1 MTLARAHQGIVP
13 GEFVMTAEDFAY
25 ITHVLRDSAGI
36 SLGAGKATLAYSRL
50 AKRLRKLGLQS
61 FADYC
66 ALIATPA
73 GADELQAMVAALTTN
88 VTRFF
93 REPHHFDM
101 LAAEFEGRLGDRAR
115 RGDPVRIWSAACSN
129 GQEPYSAAM
138 TILDVLP
145 EAGGLD
151 VKILATDIDPN
162 MLAEAREG
170 AYSAEAAQP
179 IPAAMRTRFGTPGGD
194 RAAFT
199 VGRAVRDLVVF
210 NALNLIGPWPMR
222 KKFDV
227 IFCRNVA
234 IYFDDPTQERLWSRL
249 ADACAPSG
257 LLCIG
262 HSERISGPAEQRF
275 ELCGLTSY
283 RRSAT

>member
-1 MTLARAHQGIVP
+1 
-13 GEFVMTAEDFAY
+13 MTAEDFAC
-25 ITHVLRDSAGI
+25 ITRILRDSAGI
-36 SLGAGKATLAYSRL
+36 SLGPGKATLAYSRL

-66 ALIATPA
+66 ALI
-73 GADELQAMVAALTTN
+73 GAPEGSEELQTMVAALTTN

-101 LAAEFEGRLGDRAR
+101 LAAEFESRLSAKAR
-115 RGDPVRIWSAACSN
+115 RGEAVRIWSAACSN

-138 TILDVLP
+138 AILDVLSD
-145 EAGGLD
+145 AVALD
-151 VKILATDIDPN
+151 VKILATDIDPH

-170 AYSAEAAQP
+170 VYSVEAGQP
-179 IPAAMRTRFGTPGGD
+179 IPAAMRSRFTAPGPD
-194 RAAFT
+194 RSTF
-199 VGRAVRDLVVF
+199 AVARPARDLVVF
-210 NALNLIGPWPMR
+210 NPLNLIGSWPMR
-222 KKFDV
+222 RKFDF

-249 ADACAPSG
+249 ADATAPGG

-262 HSERISGPAEQRF
+262 HSERISGLAASRF